1 MSGIDNI
8 EKYFDLSKL
17 KAPINELQA
26 IALLSTGKEDLELK
40 KHFINQ
46 IVSNTSE
53 EDLDVCKNL
62 DFYIYINRKKQ
73 NQFDSQYLQKVFKSV
88 TYKLLDVPQ
97 NQDFYFHPEQVANF
111 TEKQKLSYDFT
122 YGQKSGPNYAF
133 FKIMK
138 DLKKYNTTLALE
150 SDCFM
155 KPGWLHSLYNF
166 TKYSNG
172 FWVSG
177 SQYMGTARCD
187 TDPLKLLTEHINGGV
202 CLYATGDDNFQ
213 RFLDLMRECLVDIVK
228 QFPAYPYDYII
239 PIMIHNFI
247 QSENKNVYHF
257 GKYVEKYYCTNNLI
271 ANLSTNTD
279 SLIDPEEIF
288 RLYNYK
294 ILHKK
299 PFKYQ
304 QFSKS
309 K

>member
-40 KHFINQ
+40 EHFINQ

-62 DFYIYINRKKQ
+62 DFYIYINRRKQ
-73 NQFDSQYLQKVFKSV
+73 NQFDSHYLQKVFKSV

-111 TEKQKLSYDFT
+111 TERQKLSYDFT

-138 DLKKYNTTLALE
+138 DL
-150 SDCFM
+150 
-155 KPGWLHSLYNF
+155 

-247 QSENKNVYHF
+247 KSENKNIYHF

-271 ANLSTNTD
+271 ANLSTNID
-279 SLIDPEEIF
+279 SFIDPEEIF

-299 PFKYQ
+299 PFRYQ